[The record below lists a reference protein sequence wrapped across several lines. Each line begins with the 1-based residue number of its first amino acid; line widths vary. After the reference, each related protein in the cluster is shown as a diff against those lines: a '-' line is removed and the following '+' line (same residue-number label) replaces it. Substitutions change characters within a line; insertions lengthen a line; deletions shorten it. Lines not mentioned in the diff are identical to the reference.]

1 VNTKNKSRKL
11 SRRLAGCGIFGLIA
25 LLAVTAAALLIGG
38 PRMDPAARALL
49 ETADTLYREGR
60 FEEAAPVYLDAL
72 ELAPDNPRILKQL
85 GSIALWNNRSGEAEQ
100 YYQEALRAT
109 PWYANIWPLTS
120 DLKYRL
126 SLAYYRQDRFAD
138 AASIIREAV
147 GPLAVGPLADLQAL
161 GRQMELFA
169 DQTPYEIEGPEESR
183 VDFVVTDPLPVVEV
197 SCNGSPPAY
206 FVVDTGGAEVILDRE
221 WAEEIGAEIAGS
233 FTGTYGGGKT
243 AETGLG
249 KIQSINIGDFT
260 VRNVPIH
267 TLETTS
273 FSSGF
278 NGLEIKGVV
287 TTRFLMHFLS
297 TIDYANGAL
306 ILRQLTPENRSNLE
320 QQIAES
326 GAKTVPFWLIDIHY
340 IVAWGSVN
348 DLEPMLFFV
357 DTGLAGKGFT
367 APEPVLQAA
376 GIAVDWSKA
385 REDIGGGG
393 LYRCTDI
400 LVERLTLGEGRN
412 EIVEENVPGDA
423 MENSASILGDK
434 LGFHIGGLISHQFF
448 RDYALTFDF
457 TGMRLI
463 LQEGG
468 MVEGNQRPKPLD
480 SLSRLSLDG
489 RTIPHPSQAR

>member
-1 VNTKNKSRKL
+1 MV
-11 SRRLAGCGIFGLIA
+11 GLVA
-25 LLAVTAAALLIGG
+25 LLAIAATALLIGG
-38 PRMDPAARALL
+38 PRMSPAARALL
-49 ETADTLYREGR
+49 EDADALYREGR
-60 FEEAAPVYLDAL
+60 FDEAAAGYLDAL
-72 ELAPDNPRILKQL
+72 ELAPGHPGILKQL
-85 GSIALWNNRSGEAEQ
+85 GNIALWNNRSGEAEQ
-100 YYQEALRAT
+100 YYQKALCAT
-109 PWYANIWPLTS
+109 PWYTNVWPLTS

-126 SLAYYRQDRFAD
+126 GLAYYRQDRFAD
-138 AASIIREAV
+138 AASIVHEAV
-147 GPLAVGPLADLQAL
+147 GPVAMGPLVDLQGL
-161 GRQMELFA
+161 GRQMELLA
-169 DQTPYEIEGPEESR
+169 NQTSYEIEGPDEGK

-206 FVVDTGGAEVILDRE
+206 FIIDTGGAEVILDRE

-233 FTGTYGGGKT
+233 VTGSFGGGKT
-243 AETGLG
+243 AKVGLG

-273 FSSGF
+273 FSSIF

-287 TTRFLMHFLS
+287 GTRFLMHFLS
-297 TIDYANGAL
+297 TIDYAGGIL
-306 ILRQLTPENRSNLE
+306 VLRQLTPGNRLNLE

-326 GAKTVPFWLIDIHY
+326 EAKTIPFWLADIHY

-348 DLEPMLFFV
+348 DLEPALFFV

-393 LYRCTDI
+393 SYQCTDI
-400 LVERLTLGEGRN
+400 LVERLTLGEGPN

-423 MENSASILGDK
+423 IENSASILGDK

-457 TGMRLI
+457 TGMRLV

-468 MVEGNQRPKPLD
+468 AAG
-480 SLSRLSLDG
+480 SY
-489 RTIPHPSQAR
+489 